1 MRLSKIGFQHDGAA
15 PVALEPE
22 APDQTHPVLG
32 QWLRMRGCIARI
44 DAEINA
50 RMRQHFNLSMPQF
63 EVLKRLQAS
72 GNGLRMGE
80 VAQILNVSGASIT
93 AITDQLEESGLV
105 MRVQDRVDR
114 RVSSVRMTVAGR
126 QILVRAASGYQD
138 WVIELMS
145 DTPFVE
151 LEDQAGGQ
159 QSVSRGVHG
168 GMRVANA

>member
-1 MRLSKIGFQHDGAA
+1 MRLSKIGFQHDGTA
-15 PVALEPE
+15 PVALEQE
-22 APDQTHPVLG
+22 ALDQVNPALG
-32 QWLRMRGCIARI
+32 QWLRMRACIARI
-44 DAEINA
+44 DGEING
-50 RMRQHFNLSMPQF
+50 RMRQHFGLSMPQF

-72 GNGLRMGE
+72 PDGLRMGE

-93 AITDQLEESGLV
+93 AITDQLEDGGLV

-126 QILVRAASGYQD
+126 QILARAAIGYQD

-151 LEDQAGGQ
+151 LEHHAGGQ
-159 QSVSRGVHG
+159 QTVPRAVLG